1 MNSPRY
7 TATAIALHWL
17 MALLLAGLVGV
28 GVYMHDL
35 PLSPWKL
42 RIFSWH
48 KWAGVTAFLLV
59 VVRLA
64 WRAGHLPPVLPAT
77 MPRWQQWA
85 AHAGHAAL
93 YLLML
98 AIPLT
103 GWLMSSA
110 KGFQTVYFGVLPIP
124 DLMSKD
130 KELGDLLRKV
140 HEALNWT
147 LVVTVAGHV
156 AAAVK
161 HHVLDHD
168 DVLVRMA
175 PWLKEKS

>member
-1 MNSPRY
+1 MKAGSQSG
-7 TATAIALHWL
+7 TLV
-17 MALLLAGLVGV
+17 LLSMKSHSQRRMRSNRKGT
-28 GVYMHDL
+28 H
-35 PLSPWKL
+35 
-42 RIFSWH
+42 F
-48 KWAGVTAFLLV
+48 
-59 VVRLA
+59 
-64 WRAGHLPPVLPAT
+64 LPAT